1 MAGNLL
7 GMEVFLPGKEPVL
20 IVSFLFDDLPVAQVD
35 APFFQGAHLFS
46 YRFHKTFLCQREIRR
61 NADAPFV
68 VRVLV
73 VDDRAIA
80 STFKNKKGHQIG
92 GRWGNEQIY
101 FIPLHRSYSLYLYR
115 SSFNLLQKLFLVFFV
130 SFLSLFAL
138 VASPSAGCSAGFGS
152 PTHVSPPA

>member
-7 GMEVFLPGKEPVL
+7 GMEMFLPGKEPVL
-20 IVSFLFDDLPVAQVD
+20 VIGFLFDDLPVAQID
-35 APFFQGAHLFS
+35 TPAFQGAHLFS

-61 NADAPFV
+61 NADASFV
-68 VRVLV
+68 VRVFV
-73 VDDRAIA
+73 IDDRSIA

-92 GRWGNEQIY
+92 GRWGNEQIC
-101 FIPLHRSYSLYLYR
+101 FIPLHRSFSLYLSR
-115 SSFNLLQKLFLVFFV
+115 SSFNLLQKPFLDFLV
-130 SFLSLFAL
+130 SFLSFFAS